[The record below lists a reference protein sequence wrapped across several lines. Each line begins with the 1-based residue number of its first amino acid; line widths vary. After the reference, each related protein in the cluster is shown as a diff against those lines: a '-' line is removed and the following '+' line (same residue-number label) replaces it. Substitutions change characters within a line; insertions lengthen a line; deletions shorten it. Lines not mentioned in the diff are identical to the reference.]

1 MKFRDQLWK
10 AELNEII
17 SSFSNLHDP
26 IVIQG
31 LLEKGF
37 AESRLMKN
45 ALTGFRVVH
54 EQSGVLIS
62 DSDVEQ
68 QKNEFVRDYTRSLS
82 GALDVYKRQILVLF
96 TTHLEVITEEFV
108 QCLFCCNPQLM
119 HDYTENDR
127 GLISLKDALKFKTR
141 NAMINSL
148 AARSCTKFM
157 DAKWPTIFSRIE
169 KAVKTSIPEKEQL
182 LKLTQTRNRI
192 VHENKKPAIS
202 VTGLYKTCSSL
213 EQYIEFCVTTLNVKC
228 ATPTP

>member
-17 SSFSNLHDP
+17 SSFGNLHDP

-37 AESRLMKN
+37 AESRLMKD

-54 EQSGVLIS
+54 EQSGIQVS
-62 DSDVEQ
+62 DIDVEQ
-68 QKNEFVRDYTRSLS
+68 QKSEFVRDYTRSLS

-108 QCLFCCNPQLM
+108 QCLFCCSPQLM
-119 HDYTENDR
+119 YDYTGNDR
-127 GLISLKDALKFKTR
+127 GLISLNDVLKFKTR

-148 AARSCTKFM
+148 AARSSTKFM
-157 DAKWPTIFSRIE
+157 EAKWPTIFSRIE
-169 KAVKTSIPEKEQL
+169 KAVKTAIPEKERL
-182 LKLTQTRNRI
+182 IKLIQTRNRI
-192 VHENKKPAIS
+192 VHENKKPVIS

-213 EQYIEFCVTTLNVKC
+213 ERYIEFCVEALNGQ
-228 ATPTP
+228 